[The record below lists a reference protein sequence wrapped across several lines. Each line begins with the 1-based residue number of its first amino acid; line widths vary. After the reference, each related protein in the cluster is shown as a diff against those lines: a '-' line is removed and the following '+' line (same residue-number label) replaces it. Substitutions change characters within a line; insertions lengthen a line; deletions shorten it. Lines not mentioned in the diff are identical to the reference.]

1 MLLKVLPP
9 FSELKL
15 VWASR
20 TRQNPAAGGREAD
33 LKFTSAAEI
42 PTYPEAART
51 EGQVVAG
58 SQSQKDVK
66 GQEGHLP

>member
-1 MLLKVLPP
+1 M
-9 FSELKL
+9 
-15 VWASR
+15 ASR
-20 TRQNPAAGGREAD
+20 TRQNTAAGGSEPD
-33 LKFTSAAEI
+33 LEFTSVAEI
-42 PTYPEAART
+42 LTYPEAART